1 MAKKIQAVSISR
13 NINNLISK
21 NKQYKYLAEDLKE
34 LVEYLRHQ
42 FIINQ
47 TYSKDIESLY
57 SSSKDNLSTRTYSK
71 EKFLESLMF
80 LNQLFPN
87 YLEIYKNEF
96 IKISKEFFHKSI
108 LEKIENYYNQRKT
121 ENVSYDLKEENN

>member
-13 NINNLISK
+13 NINNLISQK
-21 NKQYKYLAEDLKE
+21 KQNKYLAEDLKE
-34 LVEYLRHQ
+34 LVEFLRHQ

-47 TYSKDIESLY
+47 TNCKDIESLY
-57 SSSKDNLSTRTYSK
+57 SSSKDNLTTRTYSK
-71 EKFLESLMF
+71 DKFLESLMF

-87 YLEIYKNEF
+87 NLEIYKNEF

-108 LEKIENYYNQRKT
+108 LDKIENYYNERKT
-121 ENVSYDLKEENN
+121 EKDKNDLKEENN